1 MGSCPALPAH
11 VQTHA
16 FTSYLQLFFFFFLF
30 PSKLACFF
38 LLLIYPSLPRSSV
51 FSLSISITVLG
62 VCEALP
68 GHQPQNAIRS
78 HHTTSLCSRKHF
90 LVHSFPPHTAI
101 PNHYIKPSPRA
112 EHQQVSGSSPNNSP
126 LMSSLLIRFYLSI
139 CHLDVTFPSSLA
151 TQVSLLPSNSLCI
164 SSCPLS
170 KCCLTAAVQT
180 LFLFL
185 LSHNRH
191 ALGFMHFTYKFTSPC
206 PFSVTCS

>member
-1 MGSCPALPAH
+1 MYRPTPLPP
-11 VQTHA
+11 
-16 FTSYLQLFFFFFLF
+16 TSNFFFFFLF

-164 SSCPLS
+164 SSCPPS

-180 LFLFL
+180 VLISPFLQQTRPRLYALYLQVHLPLPILSYLFITQI
-185 LSHNRH
+185 S
-191 ALGFMHFTYKFTSPC
+191 SPLQ
-206 PFSVTCS
+206 